1 MVILGPF
8 EGFLLKNGV
17 RAKDI
22 FKGCLRPCGVLAA
35 ERSEAVQ
42 SGAAG
47 DFSSFGESAYAFF
60 EV

>member
-1 MVILGPF
+1 MILGPF

-35 ERSEAVQ
+35 ERSEAAQ

-47 DFSSFGESAYAFF
+47 DFF